1 MIMRTDILAF
11 YAKWWINRIREGY
24 VMVRNPYYPKQVT
37 KYRLNPD
44 VIDCIDF
51 CSKKSKYYKEILF
64 INFKISKRYVVV
76 KS

>member
-1 MIMRTDILAF
+1 
-11 YAKWWINRIREGY
+11 
-24 VMVRNPYYPKQVT
+24 MVRNPYYPKQVT
-37 KYRLNPD
+37 KYRLNLD

-64 INFKISKRYVVV
+64 INFKISKRYIWV